1 MIRSPRSPVPRLLLA
16 AVAALALLA
25 VAGCASDD
33 DTRSTPPTTTTAA
46 SQQAPASAAS
56 ADASKLDA
64 ADAGTLLTV
73 RRTVARY
80 CDGHKASA
88 GELTGAVATLESLYE
103 IDPDAR
109 QADGTT
115 VGEAAKAIERK
126 LRACHAGKAARRV
139 AKLTD

>member
-1 MIRSPRSPVPRLLLA
+1 VPARPRSGALAALLL
-16 AVAALALLA
+16 VA
-25 VAGCASDD
+25 VAGCASNE
-33 DTRSTPPTTTTAA
+33 DTSSPPPTTTAAA

-56 ADASKLDA
+56 ADPSKLDA
-64 ADAGTLLTV
+64 ADAKTLLTV
-73 RRTVARY
+73 RRTVAQY

-115 VGEAAKAIERK
+115 VGQAAKAIERR
-126 LRACHAGKAARRV
+126 LRACHAGTAARRV